1 MSAVSDHPPPQQ
13 TWNDARAIEQ
23 HRQMSA
29 AECFLAAI
37 ELSRAAL
44 AFAGATRDGD

>member
-1 MSAVSDHPPPQQ
+1 MSAASDHPRPQQ
-13 TWNDARAIEQ
+13 TWNDARAIEE

-44 AFAGATRDGD
+44 AFAGAKRDGD